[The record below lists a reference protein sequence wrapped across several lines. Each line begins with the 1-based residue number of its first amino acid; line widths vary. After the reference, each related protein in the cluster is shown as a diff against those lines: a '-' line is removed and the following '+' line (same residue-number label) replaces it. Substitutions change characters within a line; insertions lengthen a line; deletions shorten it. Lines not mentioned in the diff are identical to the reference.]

1 MTDRRR
7 EGSRPSVWRIPGVMA
22 AAGCALLVPLYFA
35 ARWWDLSR
43 QPLGFGHWPGE
54 PGYPAGN
61 GASEWGPGVAPIM
74 VIWLLL
80 SVVVLGAYTV
90 AGLVALI
97 VRLRRLVGAAQ

>member
-1 MTDRRR
+1 
-7 EGSRPSVWRIPGVMA
+7 
-22 AAGCALLVPLYFA
+22 
-35 ARWWDLSR
+35 
-43 QPLGFGHWPGE
+43 
-54 PGYPAGN
+54 
-61 GASEWGPGVAPIM
+61 M